1 MMNLRLATK
10 VAVLGQ
16 VEIETVPGHGTVF
29 KLQLPLTIVITDGL
43 LVRVG
48 DLRYIVPSK
57 SVAMTMRADQLF
69 SITEDGRT
77 IAFHGRTIPM
87 YRLGDLSSRR
97 EDPPETSAAV
107 VLHDGDTHAAVLVD
121 EIVGKQ
127 QIVTQSMG
135 EGVPVLGWISG
146 SASLGD
152 GHIGLILEPV
162 NLLARFRAPP
172 SPRDPA

>member
-16 VEIETVPGHGTVF
+16 VEIETVPGEGIVF
-29 KLQLPLTIVITDGL
+29 KLQLPLTIAITDGI

-48 DLRYIVPSK
+48 ELRYIVPSK
-57 SVAMTMRADQLF
+57 AVAMTMRADQLF

-97 EDPPETSAAV
+97 EDPPDTSAV
-107 VLHDGDTHAAVLVD
+107 IVLHDSDSHAAVLVD
-121 EIVGKQ
+121 EILGRQ

-135 EGVPVLGWISG
+135 DGVPVLGWISG

-152 GHIGLILEPV
+152 GHIGLILEPT
-162 NLLARFRAPP
+162 NLLARFRVA
-172 SPRDPA
+172 PRDAA

>member
-16 VEIETVPGHGTVF
+16 VEIETVPGYGTVF
-29 KLQLPLTIVITDGL
+29 KLQLPLTIAITEGI

-57 SVAMTMRADQLF
+57 AVAMAMRADQLF
-69 SITEDGRT
+69 SIAEDGST
-77 IAFHGRTIPM
+77 VAFHGRTIPM

-97 EDPPETSAAV
+97 EDPPDTSAV
-107 VLHDGDTHAAVLVD
+107 IVLHDGDTHAAVLVD

-152 GHIGLILEPV
+152 GHIGLIVEPV
-162 NLLARFRAPP
+162 NLLARFRTPP
-172 SPRDPA
+172 VPHAA

>member
-16 VEIETVPGHGTVF
+16 VEIETIPGEGTIF
-29 KLQLPLTIVITDGL
+29 KLQLPLTIAIADGL

-48 DLRYIVPSK
+48 ELRYIVPCK
-57 SVAMTMRADQLF
+57 AVAMTMRANQLF
-69 SITEDGRT
+69 SITEDGRM

-87 YRLGDLSSRR
+87 YRLGDLSSHR
-97 EDPPETSAAV
+97 DAPPETSAV
-107 VLHDGDTHAAVLVD
+107 IVLHDGDTHAAVLVD

-146 SASLGD
+146 SASLSD

-162 NLLARFRAPP
+162 NLLARFRTPG
-172 SPRDPA
+172 DPA